1 MSTIRNERSFLD
13 QIRFSRG
20 LRLWQV
26 MARGLGVVAVVA
38 IFGLLGKVVAAVGL
52 LASLAILLAA
62 WRCWAS
68 WPAREAPFCPLTWR
82 RSPPKSKPRR
92 AWKLSSCH
100 TGGSGTLLP
109 L

>member
-38 IFGLLGKVVAAVGL
+38 IFGLLGKLAGTGSAFLPADLEAFAAEIEAETGVEAVIVSYGGIRN
-52 LASLAILLAA
+52 ASPFVKR
-62 WRCWAS
+62 RC
-68 WPAREAPFCPLTWR
+68 
-82 RSPPKSKPRR
+82 
-92 AWKLSSCH
+92 
-100 TGGSGTLLP
+100 
-109 L
+109 